1 MIAAVTTL
9 TSLGLLLGLLLSFA
23 ARVFRVPSNAL
34 REDLM
39 TLLPGVNCGQ
49 CGYPG
54 CGGAADALI
63 AGQAPLTLCPPGGS
77 GLARA
82 LAAKLGRTLESAEDG
97 PPLLAEIDESLC
109 IGCAHCVKRCPT
121 DAIVGASKQIHTVFQ
136 EACMGC
142 GLCVEVCP
150 TECLQLRPQTPT
162 FATWHWPKPALQ
174 GA

>member
-1 MIAAVTTL
+1 MIAAMATL
-9 TSLGLLLGLLLSFA
+9 TSLGLLLGLLLSCA
-23 ARVFRVPSNAL
+23 ARIFRVPGNAQ
-34 REDLM
+34 REEIM

-63 AGQAPLTLCPPGGS
+63 AGPASPALCPPGGTA
-77 GLARA
+77 LARA
-82 LAAKLGRTLESAEDG
+82 LAARLGRTLENAADG
-97 PPLLAEIDESLC
+97 PPLLAKIDESHC

-121 DAIVGASKQIHTVFQ
+121 DAIVGASRQIHTVFQ

-150 TECLQLRPQTPT
+150 TECLQLRPQTAT
-162 FATWHWPKPALQ
+162 LATWHWPKPALQ
-174 GA
+174 GV

>member
-1 MIAAVTTL
+1 MIAAMATL
-9 TSLGLLLGLLLSFA
+9 TSLGLLLGLLLSLA
-23 ARVFRVPSNAL
+23 ARIFRTPSNAL
-34 REDLM
+34 HEEIM

-63 AGQAPLTLCPPGGS
+63 AGKASPALCPPGGS
-77 GLARA
+77 ALARA
-82 LAAKLGRTLESAEDG
+82 LAATLGRTLESADDG
-97 PPLLAEIDESLC
+97 PSLLAEIDESLC
-109 IGCAHCVKRCPT
+109 IGCAHCVKHCPT
-121 DAIVGASKQIHTVFQ
+121 DAIVGAPKQIHSVFQ

-150 TECLQLRPQTPT
+150 TECLQLRPQTT
-162 FATWHWPKPALQ
+162 TLATWRWPKPALE

>member
-1 MIAAVTTL
+1 MIAAMATL
-9 TSLGLLLGLLLSFA
+9 TSLGLLLGLLLSCA
-23 ARVFRVPSNAL
+23 ARIFRVPGNAQ
-34 REDLM
+34 REEIM

-63 AGQAPLTLCPPGGS
+63 AGHASPALCPPGGTA
-77 GLARA
+77 LARA
-82 LAAKLGRTLESAEDG
+82 LATRLGRTLENAADG
-97 PPLLAEIDESLC
+97 PPLLAEIDESRC

-121 DAIVGASKQIHTVFQ
+121 DAIVGASRQIHTVFQ

-142 GLCVEVCP
+142 GLCVGVCP
-150 TECLQLRPQTPT
+150 TECLQLRPQTAT
-162 FATWHWPKPALQ
+162 LATWRWPKPALE